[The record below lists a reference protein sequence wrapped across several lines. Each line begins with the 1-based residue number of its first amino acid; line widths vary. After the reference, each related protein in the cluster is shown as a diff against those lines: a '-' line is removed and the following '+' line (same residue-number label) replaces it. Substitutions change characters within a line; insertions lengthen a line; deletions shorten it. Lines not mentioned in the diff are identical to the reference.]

1 MGFSAPPP
9 SSPLSSRGVED
20 MSHQRP
26 ACYNPNMRREQD
38 RLDSFHSW
46 TLTIITPAE
55 LAKAGFYYLGQGDQ
69 VACFSCGGQV
79 CIIIQAL
86 IELDKRII
94 AAGQGIPTCS
104 DMQVRSEQQSEVA
117 LFVFAVKQLGARWQ
131 SCVRTP
137 AALSKLP
144 FCVGGQSWQ
153 CGASCSCF
161 WRSNFSTVCS
171 SLHPH

>member
-26 ACYNPNMRREQD
+26 TCHNPNMRREQD

-55 LAKAGFYYLGQGDQ
+55 LAKAGFYYLSQGDR

-79 CIIIQAL
+79 CIVTRRKSVVGRSFSA
-86 IELDKRII
+86 D
-94 AAGQGIPTCS
+94 ATIP
-104 DMQVRSEQQSEVA
+104 
-117 LFVFAVKQLGARWQ
+117 VF
-131 SCVRTP
+131 
-137 AALSKLP
+137 
-144 FCVGGQSWQ
+144 
-153 CGASCSCF
+153 
-161 WRSNFSTVCS
+161 VCS
-171 SLHPH
+171 